1 MSNLEHLILDNL
13 NTAILLFDGELRL
26 EYINPAGE
34 MLFQLS
40 SRNMLGHTA
49 NELVRCPLSFAKNHI
64 ARVMHSRQPFT
75 ERGVVLKLPEDRE
88 ITVDC
93 TAIPLSEGSG
103 GPGVLIE
110 LQQIDR
116 QIRISKEEQ
125 LLAQQKATADVV
137 RNLAH
142 EIKNP
147 LGGLRGAA
155 QLLQSELPDPS
166 QKEYTQVIIEE
177 ADRLQNLVNRMLGPK
192 KMPSYDEVN
201 IHQVLERVRQL
212 IEAEQGTAI
221 QIVRD
226 YDPSIP
232 VLWADSHQLIQAI
245 LNIASNAAK
254 ALDADGRI
262 IFRTRVQRQFTIG
275 TKNRK
280 LVLQTDIEDNG
291 PGIPKDIQERIFFP
305 MVTGR
310 NDGAGLGLS
319 IAQSLINQHG
329 GLIECHSR
337 PGKTVFSIYLPLET

>member
-40 SRNMLGHTA
+40 SRNMIGNTVD
-49 NELVRCPLSFAKNHI
+49 ELVRCPLGFAKNHI
-64 ARVMHSRQPFT
+64 ARVMKTRQTFT
-75 ERGVVLKLPEDRE
+75 ERGVVLHLPEDRE
-88 ITVDC
+88 VTVDC
-93 TAIPLSEGSG
+93 TAIPLNESSG
-103 GPGVLIE
+103 GPGVLVE

-125 LLAQQKATADVV
+125 LMAQQKATADVV

-192 KMPSYDEVN
+192 KIPSYDEVN

-212 IEAEQGTAI
+212 IEAEQGTAVEI
-221 QIVRD
+221 IRD

-232 VLWADSHQLIQAI
+232 ELWADSHQLIQAI

-254 ALDADGRI
+254 ALDEQGRI

-275 TKNRK
+275 NKNRK

-291 PGIPKDIQERIFFP
+291 PGIPEDIQERIFFP

-337 PGKTVFSIYLPLET
+337 PGKTVFSIFLPLET